1 MSQHPGPMKVFITGA
16 TGFIGYHLA
25 ARLLEEGHTLRA
37 LVRSPEKGTRVLSP
51 LGLGPDDLVLGN
63 MTEASVVA
71 NALEGCD
78 AAVHSAAAVS
88 VTNRATRFDAN
99 LEGTRAVVG
108 QACERGIETLFLSS
122 MTAIFDHKRVMNDD
136 SPLVESRTA
145 YGRSKAE
152 CDRWVRELQDQGAP
166 IASVYPGGVVGPD
179 DPGMSESVKAYRAF
193 LRGTLQSEGG
203 NWMLDVRDLALLMTR
218 MIEHRIQGRIVA
230 GGHFLDWDELTTL
243 LEETTGTTIS
253 RIRAPGWL
261 LRLASRGMDVVGAL
275 TGRKMPITGEGI
287 EIATR
292 ARPIEDSPRIAEL
305 GIAWRDPRETL
316 HDLFQWYLDA
326 GRLPPEAAPALR
338 RSATRAVD
346 PAMSECVTA

>member
-1 MSQHPGPMKVFITGA
+1 MRVFITGA

-25 ARLLEEGHTLRA
+25 ARLLAEGHTLRA
-37 LVRSPEKGTRVLSP
+37 LVRSPEKGALVLGP
-51 LGLGPDDLVLGN
+51 LGLGPDDFVLGD
-63 MTEASVVA
+63 MAEAPVVA
-71 NALEGCD
+71 KALEGCD

-88 VTNRATRFDAN
+88 VTDRATRFDAN

-108 QACERGIETLFLSS
+108 QACERGLQTLFLSS
-122 MTAIFDHKRVMNDD
+122 MTAIFDPKRVMNDD
-136 SPLVESRTA
+136 SPLVRSRTE

-152 CDRWVRELQDQGAP
+152 CDRWVRELQEQGAP
-166 IASVYPGGVVGPD
+166 VGIVYPGGVVGPD

-203 NWMLDVRDLALLMTR
+203 NWVLDVRDLALLMMR
-218 MIEHRIQGRIVA
+218 MLEHRVQGRVVA
-230 GGHFLDWDELTTL
+230 GGHFLDWDELTAL
-243 LEETTGTTIS
+243 LEEITGATIS

-275 TGRKMPITGEGI
+275 TGRKMPMTGEGI

-305 GIAWRDPRETL
+305 GIVWRDPRETL

-326 GRLPPEAAPALR
+326 GRLPPEAVPALT
-338 RSATRAVD
+338 RSATQATD
-346 PAMSECVTA
+346 PSASEGAPA

>member
-1 MSQHPGPMKVFITGA
+1 
-16 TGFIGYHLA
+16 
-25 ARLLEEGHTLRA
+25 
-37 LVRSPEKGTRVLSP
+37 
-51 LGLGPDDLVLGN
+51 
-63 MTEASVVA
+63 
-71 NALEGCD
+71 
-78 AAVHSAAAVS
+78 
-88 VTNRATRFDAN
+88 
-99 LEGTRAVVG
+99 
-108 QACERGIETLFLSS
+108 
-122 MTAIFDHKRVMNDD
+122 
-136 SPLVESRTA
+136 
-145 YGRSKAE
+145 
-152 CDRWVRELQDQGAP
+152 
-166 IASVYPGGVVGPD
+166 
-179 DPGMSESVKAYRAF
+179 MSESVKAYRAF